1 MKILKKI
8 VNIILV
14 LIICICS
21 YKIAEY
27 KKADDTYERIRIEKE
42 ELKNSYINNEDDT
55 EKDGRGNIFI
65 DNEDYRGWLNV
76 ENTNIDY
83 PVLQSYDNQYYLD
96 KDINREY
103 LMSGSIFMNYLNDG
117 FNDENTVLF
126 GHNMRNGTMFAQ
138 LRKYKDRDFFYGN
151 NNINIELSNGD
162 TLKYE
167 VFSVYVTD
175 VEDNYI
181 QTKFDNA
188 NEYKEFLDR
197 IKNNSIYE
205 TEIEL
210 SEDDKI
216 ITLSTC
222 SFEFNDARL
231 VVHGKLIKN

>member
-1 MKILKKI
+1 MDPTR
-8 VNIILV
+8 NITGDFGPNVLV
-14 LIICICS
+14 SGINVAVDGQRRDHII
-21 YKIAEY
+21 
-27 KKADDTYERIRIEKE
+27 
-42 ELKNSYINNEDDT
+42 
-55 EKDGRGNIFI
+55 I

-151 NNINIELSNGD
+151 NNINIELSNGE

-181 QTKFDNA
+181 QTKFDNV

-197 IKNNSIYE
+197 IKNKSIYE

-210 SEDDKI
+210 CEDDKI